1 MLNPWCIKVKLV
13 QTFFFL
19 CLITTTDCWL
29 CWPQA
34 LKHRL
39 ISGYVSRQKNTAMVQ
54 QRPRGEYIQHV
65 TIPGIQAESSMNAF
79 WTKKP
84 NSSQQLSA
92 AVGAAQ
98 LCEKHRRKTEK
109 WEKFFNSLFFLPL
122 YKVTAFKSRGRF
134 GATGVGRRTAI
145 RAAIIESRDCE
156 AVQFQQEDDV
166 WDFFSP
172 SRQMIASLS
181 LARMNVASSAR
192 LRPPPPFLA
201 ASSAASR
208 NYRVGLTA
216 TLMAAY
222 SRRLLSLA
230 VPEEAASFS
239 GPSARIMGAKP
250 E

>member
-1 MLNPWCIKVKLV
+1 MSAGRKTQPWSSRGLAANIFSMLPFQEYRPKVPW
-13 QTFFFL
+13 T
-19 CLITTTDCWL
+19 
-29 CWPQA
+29 
-34 LKHRL
+34 H
-39 ISGYVSRQKNTAMVQ
+39 SEQKNPTAASSWVLLLEQ
-54 QRPRGEYIQHV
+54 HSCVKNTGEKQRSEKSFLTWSV
-65 TIPGIQAESSMNAF
+65 AF
-79 WTKKP
+79 
-84 NSSQQLSA
+84 
-92 AVGAAQ
+92 
-98 LCEKHRRKTEK
+98 
-109 WEKFFNSLFFLPL
+109 FFLPL

-192 LRPPPPFLA
+192 LCPPPPFLA